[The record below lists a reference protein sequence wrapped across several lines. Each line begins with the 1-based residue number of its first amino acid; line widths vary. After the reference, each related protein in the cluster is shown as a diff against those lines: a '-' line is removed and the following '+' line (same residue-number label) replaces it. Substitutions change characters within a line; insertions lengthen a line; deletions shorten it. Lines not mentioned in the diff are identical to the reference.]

1 MNDSQKGGARLMKS
15 EHKRRELAPLLA
27 IFGILVGLAL
37 ASLLTPEREPKIPI
51 DALRAIFCPEKQ
63 K

>member
-37 ASLLTPEREPKIPI
+37 ASLLTPE
-51 DALRAIFCPEKQ
+51 EKGFVERIIERFRH
-63 K
+63 

>member
-15 EHKRRELAPLLA
+15 EHTRRELAPLLA

-37 ASLLTPEREPKIPI
+37 ASLLTPEREFSQGIVKYCISMI
-51 DALRAIFCPEKQ
+51 RRN
-63 K
+63 